1 MTIARTLRIL
11 LGAALWV
18 AVGVCVVELATRE
31 SESGAT
37 TFSKVREHF
46 TRDDLELEVVFDRPV
61 WLEIGDPV
69 LIDGGDTSPIGH
81 VKTLLDDDSR
91 AIAASFR
98 RVSAARIVLFD
109 RDRPRIHDDAR
120 LRLAVVPETAGSW
133 VWKTLFNDD
142 TLPRIREVWS
152 RNDLLPHKDEIV
164 AMAIPVLQG
173 VLVDCRETLET
184 ETRPFLDRHRPQI
197 DALVAKIE
205 AELGKEELAKLF
217 ESEVWPVLHA
227 RLQPVLDEIG
237 AEIWGRVPLWAF
249 SWRAIYQSLPLTADD
264 HFKKRWDTFVEE
276 EVIPIL
282 KDHSADMI
290 EVARVVA
297 KDSLANPKVGA
308 YLREFVVRMAGD
320 PDFHRLG
327 YTFVEEVF
335 FQNPRFRERITERW
349 RSDEVQKIVGFVSR
363 KLEPTVREIGD
374 IVLGTK
380 ESGITPEFAR
390 VLRTQVLERDRQR
403 LFLDPGTADRPA
415 IASGSRLEAS
425 IETETPR

>member
-1 MTIARTLRIL
+1 MTTARSLRIL

-31 SESGAT
+31 SESGAN
-37 TFSKVREHF
+37 TFSKVRDHF
-46 TRDDLELEVVFDRPV
+46 TRDELELEVGFDRPV

-69 LIDGGDTSPIGH
+69 LIDGGDTAPIGQ
-81 VKTLLDDDSR
+81 VKTLLDDDGR
-91 AIAASFR
+91 PIAASFR
-98 RVSAARIVLFD
+98 RVSAASIALFD
-109 RDRPRIHDDAR
+109 RKRPLIHDDVR
-120 LRLAVVPETAGSW
+120 VRLAVVPETAGAW
-133 VWKTLFNDD
+133 VWKTLINDD

-152 RNDLLPHKDEIV
+152 RNDLLPHKDEIA

-184 ETRPFLDRHRPQI
+184 ETRPFLNRHRPQI

-217 ESEVWPVLHA
+217 ESEVWPVLRT

-237 AEIWGRVPLWAF
+237 AEIWDRVPLWSF

-264 HFKKRWDTFVEE
+264 HFKKRWDTFVDE

-282 KDHSADMI
+282 EDHSADMI

-297 KDSLANPKVGA
+297 RDSLANPKVGA
-308 YLREFVVRMAGD
+308 YLKEFVVRMAGD
-320 PDFHRLG
+320 PEFHRLG
-327 YTFVEEVF
+327 YAFVEEVF
-335 FQNPRFRERITERW
+335 FQNQSFRERITARW
-349 RSDEVQKIVGFVSR
+349 RSDEVQEIVGFVSR

-403 LFLDPGTADRPA
+403 LFLAPGSADRPA
-415 IASGSRLEAS
+415 VAPGSRLEAS
-425 IETETPR
+425 IETEAPR